1 MENPINDNTPNTGL
15 PDIRAEINLPD
26 APEINLPNPGSEFEL
41 PPVVNPNPGMGSGNI
56 SVAGPG
62 PGPVLPAAPT
72 NAWAIV
78 SLISGIASWIGLF
91 GIGGIVAVIAGLVAR
106 RHIRASGGAESGD
119 NLALAG
125 IIIGGVNI
133 AFACIGLMCI
143 LGLFG
148 AGMAGVLTDFGN
160 SR

>member
-1 MENPINDNTPNTGL
+1 MENPISDNTPDTGL
-15 PDIRAEINLPD
+15 PDIRAEINMPD
-26 APEINLPNPGSEFEL
+26 APEINLPNLGSEIEL
-41 PPVVNPNPGMGSGNI
+41 PPVVKPVSGMGSGTI
-56 SVAGPG
+56 GASAPG
-62 PGPVLPAAPT
+62 PVPVLPAAPT

-91 GIGGIVAVIAGLVAR
+91 GVGGIVAVIAGLVAR
-106 RHIRASGGAESGD
+106 KHIRANAGAESGD

-160 SR
+160 NR